1 MKFNLRP
8 AVYPKNILTNV
19 IIFVLTSYSEKL
31 ENTEE
36 IKVEHPELKDSPMD
50 ELQSSKEKREEL
62 SEEEKSNAMKL
73 LFEVRDK
80 LMESKRKIAKY
91 QNSIEELE
99 KPVVQDVN
107 FLKQKADSYSVYVY
121 FK

>member
-36 IKVEHPELKDSPMD
+36 ITVDHPELKDSPMD

-107 FLKQKADSYSVYVY
+107 FLKQKADSYSVYAY

>member
-36 IKVEHPELKDSPMD
+36 ITVEHPELKDSPMD

-62 SEEEKSNAMKL
+62 SEEEKSNAMKF

-107 FLKQKADSYSVYVY
+107 FLKQKADSYSVYAY